1 MKFLYSLLLIP
12 LLLLSCANQP
22 VSSSPKPAAFQTTSL
37 RTFIFGHSL
46 LNHEL
51 QKFPTPSQE
60 TSVPHWMYLLA
71 SEAGYSFNASGQ
83 YGFLP
88 QHAQLPPSSQWG
100 FDLFEGVWDSETQSF
115 KDAEFNS
122 ILMTAANFIQW
133 QAPNEHYP
141 NENISPIEASLSIID
156 WVHKEQ
162 PKAIIYIY
170 ENWPEMAQ
178 YMQSFPPSK
187 TEFSAYNAYTLSDF
201 HNWWLD
207 YQDMLTAARLS
218 VNIRMIPVGPILA
231 KVISSTAL
239 SEIPIAE
246 LYEDDAP
253 HGRATLYFLAAL
265 VTYMAMYQSEAPA
278 SFQAP
283 DIIHAAVNQNYPEI
297 VALIWAELQAFKDQD
312 GNSRVW

>member
-1 MKFLYSLLLIP
+1 MKCLYSLLLLPI
-12 LLLLSCANQP
+12 LLLSCASQP
-22 VSSSPKPAAFQTTSL
+22 VSSSPASSQTTSL
-37 RTFIFGHSL
+37 RSFIFGHSL

-71 SEAGYSFNASGQ
+71 SEAGYKFNASGQ

-88 QHAQLPPSSQWG
+88 QHAQLPPNSQWG
-100 FDLFEGVWDSETQSF
+100 FDLFENIWNSETQSF

-122 ILMTAANFIQW
+122 ILLTAANFIQW
-133 QAPNEHYP
+133 QAATEDYYNESF
-141 NENISPIEASLSIID
+141 SPLEASLAIID
-156 WVHKEQ
+156 WVHQEE
-162 PKAIIYIY
+162 PDATIYIY

-187 TEFSAYNAYTLSDF
+187 TEFSAYNAYTLTEF
-201 HNWWLD
+201 HDWWLD
-207 YQDMLTAARLS
+207 YHDLLKAQRPS
-218 VNIRMIPVGPILA
+218 VAIKMIPVGPILA
-231 KVISSTAL
+231 KVISNTAL
-239 SEIPIAE
+239 SDMPITE